1 MTMATSHLLTS
12 ILPRQQAMTV
22 TPDFGDIKDNG
33 EKCNA
38 TQREKERERERLLF
52 LAVNSRVYVVCEQGR
67 QSVEGRAQARRRW
80 RWRT

>member
-1 MTMATSHLLTS
+1 MTMATSHLVTS

-38 TQREKERERERLLF
+38 TQREKERERERERERDF
-52 LAVNSRVYVVCEQGR
+52 CSSRSILVC
-67 QSVEGRAQARRRW
+67 
-80 RWRT
+80 T